1 MGFSEAI
8 DICHEVVLDSLVI
21 FPEFMEMDTRHDIK
35 LSFQVLD
42 SQGVLQCDMGSLG
55 CLPTKTIFLGERVNM
70 KSVVFIDERW
80 IFERNTAP
88 NVYQDVTHLILLS
101 H

>member
-1 MGFSEAI
+1 M
-8 DICHEVVLDSLVI
+8 
-21 FPEFMEMDTRHDIK
+21 
-35 LSFQVLD
+35 
-42 SQGVLQCDMGSLG
+42 
-55 CLPTKTIFLGERVNM
+55 KTVFLGERINV

-80 IFERNTAP
+80 IFESNTAP